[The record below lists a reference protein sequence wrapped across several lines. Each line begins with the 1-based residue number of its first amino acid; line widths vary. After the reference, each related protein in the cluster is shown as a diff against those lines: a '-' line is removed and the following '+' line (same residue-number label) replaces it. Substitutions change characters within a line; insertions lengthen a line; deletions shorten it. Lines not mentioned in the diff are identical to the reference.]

1 VFSAAVVFFTQ
12 GESPYNR
19 STYRYTPVLAW
30 ILTPN
35 IYLNFTFG
43 KILFILCD
51 VLTGLLIYQ
60 YLCLRGIS
68 SEVRLNKSCSDN
80 DTSIRNNLIHNPSI
94 RKSAISSYCSML

>member
-1 VFSAAVVFFTQ
+1 MAFAVHNVFVSCSVLLLCFSHRASRHT
-12 GESPYNR
+12 
-19 STYRYTPVLAW
+19 TDPVLAW

-80 DTSIRNNLIHNPSI
+80 DTSIRN
-94 RKSAISSYCSML
+94 Y